1 MEIIYDRSTLV
12 KKRAEWENRS
22 GKIGFVPTMGAL
34 HAGHISLIQAA
45 SVQTDF
51 VVASI
56 FVNPTQFNNQQDF
69 LKYPVSVDQ
78 DLEMLMQ
85 AGCDAV
91 FLPSVEDIYP
101 SDGHRKYTLD
111 LGYIGQC
118 LEAAKRPGHFE
129 GVVEVVHILFSLV
142 RPDKVF
148 FGAKDYQQVMV
159 IRKLLKDT
167 GWPIELISCPTVRE
181 PDGLAM
187 SSRNRRLTPEYRQMA
202 LLLSQTLEKLK
213 NADRNVSIPVLT
225 KGYIEDLNKMDALEV
240 DYLEL
245 VDYQTL
251 KPLSEWNP
259 KGENLAVIAVQV
271 GEVRLI
277 DNLLF

>member
-45 SVQTDF
+45 RVQTDF

-101 SDGHRKYTLD
+101 SDGHCKYALD